1 MIVKVK
7 SKSEIDRDRAARRR
21 DRAAKFARKLLTRS
35 ANRWLNAN
43 PNRENRIILMADIA
57 VKDGRC
63 LSEYPSAPSGNR
75 DGSILSHMEFI
86 ELANRVFLLRG
97 WVFANPDRQR
107 DLGVFTLKYDGP
119 LKNEP

>member
-7 SKSEIDRDRAARRR
+7 SKVETGR
-21 DRAAKFARKLLTRS
+21 DRAAKFARKILTRS

-43 PNRENRIILMADIA
+43 PNRENSIIFMADVA
-57 VKDGRC
+57 VKDGHC
-63 LSEYPSAPSGNR
+63 LSRYHSTPSGNR
-75 DGSILSHMEFI
+75 AESILSHMEFI